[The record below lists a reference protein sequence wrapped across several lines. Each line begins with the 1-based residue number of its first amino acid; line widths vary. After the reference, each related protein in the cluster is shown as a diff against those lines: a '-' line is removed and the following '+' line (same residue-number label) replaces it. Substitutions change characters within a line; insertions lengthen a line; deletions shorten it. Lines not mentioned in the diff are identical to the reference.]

1 MNREIDFPAP
11 SRETSDLQN
20 RINRIA
26 QLESLEKDGIH
37 AHTIM
42 ENLDPTSNKII
53 AEEVH
58 ELRVRD
64 NDAT

>member
-11 SRETSDLQN
+11 SRDTSDLQN
-20 RINRIA
+20 RINGIA
-26 QLESLEKDGIH
+26 QLEDLEKDGIH

-42 ENLDPTSNKII
+42 ENLDPTANKII
-53 AEEVH
+53 AEEAH

-64 NDAT
+64 NDPS